1 MAAAKLGVKADANAL
16 FALLYK
22 FALIRFRDWL

>member
-1 MAAAKLGVKADANAL
+1 MATAKLGVKADANAL

-22 FALIRFRDWL
+22 FALINLIYF

>member
-1 MAAAKLGVKADANAL
+1 MAAAKLGVKAEANAL

-22 FALIRFRDWL
+22 FALISLMYF